1 MATITEAAYAFC
13 NATCALIKAMGMMTE
28 NLWRYDQQ
36 EPLAYTEEH
45 FEALMNEFHVN
56 PEDMAD
62 LLDPRKKAKQ

>member
-1 MATITEAAYAFC
+1 
-13 NATCALIKAMGMMTE
+13 MGMMTE